1 MMKTLL
7 FFLMTCVMLFSQ
19 NDLVVFS
26 KGQEKFVVFVNGVRQ
41 NNESSNNVRVTRII
55 HPKVQVRIKFDQPT
69 MPEIVQTVF
78 FLWNGEEKRNWEFV
92 YQLGKNKNGKW
103 KLTPFSAAPLNGIIE
118 PEYPAGQSIVPYHD
132 DEWIYHPPAPT
143 SSTQPGNTPLNQTI
157 TTTTVISGG
166 GTPSQQG
173 GVIINIGLPNA
184 QPTQTT
190 ITSTTVSNNNTTVN
204 AAPCSLSDARF
215 AELKKSIS
223 SKNFDN
229 SRLEI
234 AKQAAN
240 TKCLKSSQVRDIM
253 KLFSFEETR
262 LEFAKFAYKKT
273 IDKENY
279 FLVNDAFQFETSVSE
294 LNEYI
299 NGRQD

>member
-1 MMKTLL
+1 MLL
-7 FFLMTCVMLFSQ
+7 SQ

-26 KGQEKFVVFVNGVRQ
+26 KEQEKFLVFVNGIRQ
-41 NNESSNNVRVTRII
+41 NAEPGSNVRVTRII
-55 HPKVQVRIKFDQPT
+55 HPKIQVRIKFENT
-69 MPEIVQTVF
+69 SIPEVVQTVF

-92 YQLGKNKNGKW
+92 YQLKKNKSGKW
-103 KLTPFSAAPLNGIIE
+103 KLTPFSGAPLNGIVE
-118 PEYPAGQSIVPYHD
+118 PQYPPDQSIVPYHD

-143 SSTQPGNTPLNQTI
+143 SSTQPGNTPLNQTV

-166 GTPSQQG
+166 GIPSQQG
-173 GVIINIGLPNA
+173 GVVINIGVPNA

-190 ITSTTVSNNNTTVN
+190 ITSTTISNQNSGANT
-204 AAPCSLSDARF
+204 APCSLSDVRF

-253 KLFSFEETR
+253 KLFSFENTR

-279 FLVNDAFQFETSVSE
+279 FLVNDAFQFETSISE
-294 LNEYI
+294 LNDYI
-299 NGRQD
+299 NGKED

>member
-1 MMKTLL
+1 MKTL
-7 FFLMTCVMLFSQ
+7 FVFLTTCLMLFSQ

-26 KGQEKFVVFVNGVRQ
+26 KGQEKFLIFVNGVRQ
-41 NNESSNNVRVTRII
+41 NNELSSNVRVTRII
-55 HPKVQVRIKFDQPT
+55 HPKVQVRIKFENASF
-69 MPEIVQTVF
+69 PEVVQTVF

-92 YQLGKNKNGKW
+92 YQLKKNKSGKW
-103 KLTPFSAAPLNGIIE
+103 ILTPFSAAPLNGIVE
-118 PEYPAGQSIVPYHD
+118 PVYPAGQSIIPYHD

-143 SSTQPGNTPLNQTI
+143 SSTQPGNTPLNQTV
-157 TTTTVISGG
+157 TTTTVISGS
-166 GTPSQQG
+166 GTQPQQG
-173 GVIINIGLPNA
+173 GVVINIGVPNS

-190 ITSTTVSNNNTTVN
+190 ITSTTISSSNPGANTV
-204 AAPCSLSDARF
+204 PCLLSDNRF

-234 AKQAAN
+234 AKQAAI
-240 TKCLKSSQVRDIM
+240 TKCLKSSQIRDIM
-253 KLFSFEETR
+253 KLFSFENTR
-262 LEFAKFAYKKT
+262 LEFAKFAYNKT

-279 FLVNDAFQFETSVSE
+279 FLVNDAFQFESTVSE

-299 NGRQD
+299 NGHKD